1 MSCSQTLAGL
11 AKDCQASMGGIKRV
25 LLANRADVASITI
38 TSNKVSA
45 ITMETSKKFY
55 EYNFRAGTS
64 SMSSNYQVNAE
75 NGVAYVQTD
84 LQMVFNRMETTKR
97 VEIVAMASADLYA
110 IVEDNNGLYWMLGY
124 DEALLLSAGDGLS
137 GTARTDRNGYS
148 VTLQDNSRELPYE
161 ILTGTGGVDIDS
173 LL

>member
-11 AKDCQASMGGIKRV
+11 ARDCSPSMGGIKRV
-25 LLANRADVASITI
+25 LLANRTDVASITI
-38 TSNKVSA
+38 SSNKVTA
-45 ITMETSKKFY
+45 ITMESSKKFY
-55 EYNFRAGTS
+55 EYNFKPGTS
-64 SMSSNYQVNAE
+64 SMASNYQVNVE

-84 LQMVFNRMETTKR
+84 LQMIFNRMQTTAR
-97 VEIVAMASADLYA
+97 VEVMAMAAADLYA
-110 IVEDNNGLYWMLGY
+110 IVEDNNGLYWMLGM
-124 DEALLLSAGDGLS
+124 DEPLILSAGDGLT

-148 VTLQDNSRELPYE
+148 VTLQDNSKELPIE